1 MSERAVE
8 QPIVNVP
15 HEIILGRQ
23 DARLTDE
30 VDVRFTSDRGDA
42 LTVPAYQASDG
53 TIRVRFAP
61 PHQGSFDY
69 EVRGLDGFLGTS
81 GGRIEVQ
88 PYEGSNTL
96 FLHGRPRVAMDRRH
110 LEHRDGTPFTW
121 LGDTWWMGLGT
132 RLRWPDEFT
141 SLLEDRVAKG
151 FSVVQI
157 VAGPLPD
164 FPATAEGTW
173 HRDQANEAGW
183 PWLPDW
189 EAIDPAYYDA
199 ADRKIRA
206 LAEAGIVPCIV
217 GMWGWYLTMIGEERA
232 RLHWRNLVARYAAFP
247 VVFCIA
253 GEVNLPPRRSS
264 DEREWATDQAQTDAA
279 RARQLVAWADL
290 TTYVQALDPFDT
302 LITAHPAHPDVR
314 SLLGEDCG
322 LDVNM
327 IQTSHWSYHAPAE
340 RQTKAIDALL
350 GLERPIR
357 LGFQG
362 ALALTTE
369 AVAMEPAMP
378 VINAE
383 PCYEGIMGGNWQDVQ
398 RFLFWT
404 GMTSGLAGYT
414 YGANGIWQMDSAREP
429 LSVKNAW
436 GAGTWESAMHYPGS
450 RQVGLG
456 RQFLERLDWSQMQPD
471 DAEAP
476 EGRIGS
482 FALAADHRRLYYL
495 PTVLVEERLQGM
507 RGLPIPLGANARAT
521 ARFVDPRTLDE
532 YPIDA
537 VRPSEDG
544 SWTPPNAPS
553 LEDWLLLID
562 IEPA

>member
-1 MSERAVE
+1 VT
-8 QPIVNVP
+8 QPGLDQPLVNVP

-23 DARLTDE
+23 DARLEDE
-30 VDVRFTSDRGDA
+30 INVRFSSERGQA
-42 LTVPAYQASDG
+42 VTVPAYRAGDG

-61 PHQGSFDY
+61 PHAGTFEY
-69 EVRGLDGFLGTS
+69 EVEGTGGVGS
-81 GGRIEVQ
+81 MAGGRIAAR
-88 PYEGSNTL
+88 PYAGTNPL
-96 FLHGRPRVAMDRRH
+96 FVRGRPQVAADRRH

-132 RLRWPDEFT
+132 RLRWPDEFS

-183 PWLPDW
+183 SWLPDW

-206 LAEAGIVPCIV
+206 LVEAGIVPCIV

-253 GEVNLPPRRSS
+253 GEVNLPPRHSP
-264 DEREWATDQAQTDAA
+264 DERDWAKEQVETDAA

-290 TTYVQALDPFDT
+290 SRYVRELDPFNT

-314 SLLGEDCG
+314 SLLGEDSG
-322 LDVNM
+322 IDVNM
-327 IQTSHWSYHAPAE
+327 IQTSHWSYHVPAE

-429 LSVKNAW
+429 LSVPNAW
-436 GAGTWESAMHYPGS
+436 GVGTWESAMHYPGS

-456 RQFLERLDWSQMQPD
+456 RKLLDRLDWSEMRPVDGETPD
-471 DAEAP
+471 
-476 EGRIGS
+476 GRIGA
-482 FALAADHRRLYYL
+482 FALVCDRRRLYYF
-495 PTVLVEERLQGM
+495 PSALVEERLQGM
-507 RGLPIPLGANARAT
+507 RGLPILIGANVRAT
-521 ARFVDPRTLDE
+521 ARFVDPRTLAE
-532 YPIDA
+532 HMIDA
-537 VRPSEDG
+537 VRPGEDG
-544 SWTPPNAPS
+544 SWTPANAPS
-553 LEDWLLLID
+553 MEDWLLVVDL
-562 IEPA
+562 E